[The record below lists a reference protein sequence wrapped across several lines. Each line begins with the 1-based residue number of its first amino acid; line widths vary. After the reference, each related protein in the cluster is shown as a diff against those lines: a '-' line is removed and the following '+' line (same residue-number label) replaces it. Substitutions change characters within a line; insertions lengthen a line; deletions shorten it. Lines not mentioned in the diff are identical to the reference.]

1 MAAFAWWTCKSSFK
15 KLSITYFKIF
25 HFLLGLALAWL
36 LASGFKWGHEAI
48 EARSHLFHLIAWA
61 IPAVQTMSVLAL
73 GKVEGDV
80 LSGVCFVGQLDRHSM
95 AVFLL
100 IPLSIYLALG
110 TLFLFAGF
118 VSLFRIRT
126 VMKNDGTRTDKL
138 ERLMARIG
146 FFSALFILPS
156 FVYLACLFY
165 EYINFDEWMVQWN
178 RGKVSGGWSNEN
190 KKFS

>member
-1 MAAFAWWTCKSSFK
+1 
-15 KLSITYFKIF
+15 
-25 HFLLGLALAWL
+25 
-36 LASGFKWGHEAI
+36 
-48 EARSHLFHLIAWA
+48 
-61 IPAVQTMSVLAL
+61 MSVLAL

-178 RGKVSGGWSNEN
+178 RSMC
-190 KKFS
+190 KKFSVPCPLPPTSREEKPIFSIFMLKYLCSMLVGVTSSVWLCSGKTVQSWKLFIERLKGSSSRERNYV